1 MGKTKHVVEADSD
14 SDLDTKINR
23 LLSKRKQV
31 EHSTFGPDFQ
41 RPKKRDVK
49 EKKPAERGQPFVE
62 FIDKKLMNRCAPI
75 NIVDVVKAMT
85 IAQKTCVEEMGF
97 GSMLRLQV
105 TQTPT
110 TLGYWL
116 LMNYN
121 NRLNELNIGSGVIKI
136 TPQKV
141 HEVLGIPMGKIPVLG
156 KSRPRLGED
165 VTIDLFKS
173 QFPTSARISIKHVKD
188 KLAADQGVGE
198 LFKINF
204 LVLVNTCI
212 GFVTKSTT
220 FNQRFIAAIDKT
232 SDIPNMDWCSYVI
245 ENLKTTKEEW
255 RGINDQY
262 NGPITFLVM
271 FYTHEYQKKYGP
283 FGTPVTTPAV
293 NYIKTTTLNKM
304 EKYLSN
310 NGPPLEEDATEV
322 AAAVTFSVDGKG
334 IDAAAAAPAAV
345 TISAAGKGLDETV
358 DAAVADTTAVIVSA
372 AGKRLDEA
380 TAAVTLTPDCQ
391 QLIA

>member
-1 MGKTKHVVEADSD
+1 
-14 SDLDTKINR
+14 
-23 LLSKRKQV
+23 
-31 EHSTFGPDFQ
+31 
-41 RPKKRDVK
+41 
-49 EKKPAERGQPFVE
+49 
-62 FIDKKLMNRCAPI
+62 MNRCAPI
-75 NIVDVVKAMT
+75 HIVEVVKVMT

-116 LMNYN
+116 LINYN

-156 KSRPRLGED
+156 KNRPILGED
-165 VTIDLFKS
+165 VTTDLFKS
-173 QFPTSARISIKHVKD
+173 QFLTGARKSVKNVKG
-188 KLAADQGVGE
+188 KLAVDQGVGE

-204 LVLVNTCI
+204 LVLVNTSI

-220 FNQRFIAAIDKT
+220 VNQRFIAAIDKT

-255 RGINDQY
+255 RGIDVQY

-271 FYTHEYQKKYGP
+271 LYTHEYQKKYGP

-293 NYIKTTTLNKM
+293 NYITTTTLNKM
-304 EKYLSN
+304 EKYLEN
-310 NGPPLEEDATEV
+310 NGVPLEEDV
-322 AAAVTFSVDGKG
+322 AAVTCSVDGKG
-334 IDAAAAAPAAV
+334 IDAAVAAPAAV
-345 TISAAGKGLDETV
+345 TVSAAGKGLDETA
-358 DAAVADTTAVIVSA
+358 DAAVADTAAVTVSA
-372 AGKRLDEA
+372 AGKRLDETA
-380 TAAVTLTPDCQ
+380 AAVTVSAADGQSASETENADQTAELDLDDYVSDYSPLSLQMPIVLVDYYLTLL
-391 QLIA
+391 QLAGIN

>member
-1 MGKTKHVVEADSD
+1 M
-14 SDLDTKINR
+14 
-23 LLSKRKQV
+23 
-31 EHSTFGPDFQ
+31 
-41 RPKKRDVK
+41 
-49 EKKPAERGQPFVE
+49 
-62 FIDKKLMNRCAPI
+62 MNRCAPC
-75 NIVDVVKAMT
+75 NIVDAVKAMT
-85 IAQKTCVEEMGF
+85 TAQKTCVEEMGF
-97 GSMLRLQV
+97 GPMLRLQV
-105 TQTPT
+105 TKTST

-165 VTIDLFKS
+165 VTTDLFKN
-173 QFPTSARISIKHVKD
+173 QFPTNSRIYIKHVKD

-220 FNQRFIAAIDKT
+220 VNQRFIATIDKT

-255 RGINDQY
+255 RGINVQY
-262 NGPITFLVM
+262 NGPMTFLVM
-271 FYTHEYQKKYGP
+271 LYTHEYQKKYGP

-293 NYIKTTTLNKM
+293 NYITTTTLNKM
-304 EKYLSN
+304 EKYLEN
-310 NGPPLEEDATEV
+310 NGPHLEEDATEIV
-322 AAAVTFSVDGKG
+322 AAADVTFSVDGKG
-334 IDAAAAAPAAV
+334 IDAATAATAAV
-345 TISAAGKGLDETV
+345 T
-358 DAAVADTTAVIVSA
+358 VSA
-372 AGKRLDEA
+372 AGKPGFEEN
-380 TAAVTLTPDCQ
+380 TAAEEKQEHGIKLV
-391 QLIA
+391 IFF